1 MVSPSSSGPTRIEIH
16 LKMSPFGT
24 CDAQQWIAG
33 RSVLIDQAA
42 RPGLG
47 PRALLLGAVAIAGLV
62 AIIMLIRRRR

>member
-1 MVSPSSSGPTRIEIH
+1 
-16 LKMSPFGT
+16 MSPFGT